1 MKDIKKLLKDSAQD
15 VLPDEKVRRDIKYR
29 LGIDDEEK
37 EVELGGVKAKI
48 YNHRKAIALCAC
60 LLAAVIVVCAFI
72 PLMKKSENPGNLPGT
87 GHTLSASEEV
97 YGFSAATAGIVMGN
111 MQSAESAAASTA
123 KKVSATL
130 NYAAGAGNKAVLSRA
145 QAVDDEQI
153 ISTINGYME
162 LVETLIYGSGFDVSG
177 GDNTAAEY
185 DYDFVMSVTYNGA
198 DGTQKSGGVIYYN
211 RSLEHSEYED
221 DESEQYYSLEGIM
234 VLDGSE
240 YRLEGTHLTENE
252 EDGAENEYRLE
263 IDMGGG
269 RTMLVEQSTE
279 SEEGESEGEYHYT
292 LYEAG
297 TYGRTEI
304 ASTHF
309 VYEQEDEDNELELR
323 LTIKESGKQD
333 EVFIFER
340 EDDEIYIRLSG
351 SENAVYRAVRE
362 DGRFVYY
369 RGETQ
374 IRPDGDDDDDDDD
387 DDRDD

>member
-29 LGIDDEEK
+29 LGIDDEKK

-111 MQSAESAAASTA
+111 MQSAESATASA

-198 DGTQKSGGVIYYN
+198 DGTQKSGGIIYYN

-240 YRLEGTHLTENE
+240 YRLEGTHLTESE
-252 EDGAENEYRLE
+252 EDGAENEYRLK
-263 IDMGGG
+263 IDMGAG
-269 RTMLVEQSTE
+269 RTMLVEQKTE
-279 SEEGESEGEYHYT
+279 SEEGESEGEYHYI
-292 LYEAG
+292 LYEEGAH
-297 TYGRTEI
+297 GRREI

-309 VYEQEDEDNELELR
+309 VYEQEDEDNELELN

-333 EVFIFER
+333 EIFIFER

-362 DGRFVYY
+362 DGKFVYY

-387 DDRDD
+387 

>member
-29 LGIDDEEK
+29 LGIDDEKK

-60 LLAAVIVVCAFI
+60 LLAAVIIVCAFI

-111 MQSAESAAASTA
+111 MQSAESATASA

-198 DGTQKSGGVIYYN
+198 DGTQKSGGIIYYN

-240 YRLEGTHLTENE
+240 YRLEGTHLTESE

-309 VYEQEDEDNELELR
+309 VYEQEDEDNELELN

-387 DDRDD
+387 DRDD